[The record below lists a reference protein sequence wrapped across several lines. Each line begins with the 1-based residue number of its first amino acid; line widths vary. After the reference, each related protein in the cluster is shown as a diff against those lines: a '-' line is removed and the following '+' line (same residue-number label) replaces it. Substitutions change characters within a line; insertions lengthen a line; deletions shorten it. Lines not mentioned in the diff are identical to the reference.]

1 MTMDQSAVG
10 NGESMEQLREKCV
23 EIVDRVLTRQE
34 GRVLKLRLG
43 LEDGQ
48 TRSLEEVAAQLG
60 MTREQARLIEASA
73 LRRLRRPSGPCA
85 KRVIDSFA
93 EVQDPDEGIRRDG

>member
-1 MTMDQSAVG
+1 MTMDQSTVG

-23 EIVDRVLTRQE
+23 EIMDRVLTRQE
-34 GRVLKLRLG
+34 ARVLKLRSG

-85 KRVIDSFA
+85 KKIRSPG
-93 EVQDPDEGIRRDG
+93 ERSNETGEGH